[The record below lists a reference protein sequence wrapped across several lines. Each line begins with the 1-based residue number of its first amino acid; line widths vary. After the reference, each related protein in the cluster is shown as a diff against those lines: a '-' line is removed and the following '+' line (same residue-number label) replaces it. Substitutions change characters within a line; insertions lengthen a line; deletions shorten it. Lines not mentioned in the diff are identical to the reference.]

1 MPYQG
6 LDVGD
11 FYRQSSQATAKSNQE
26 NPLFKIGRKA
36 GDAFGSGLDS
46 VQSGLGGVMSNT
58 GVTSILGG
66 VADEYQ
72 SGLNMA
78 QSALGAIGE
87 NLALDKKLEYMK
99 SQGGGGGGGAQKQ
112 SMGDKLLGIGGG
124 ILASAAGAGVT
135 ALI

>member
-87 NLALDKKLEYMK
+87 NLALDKQIEYMK
-99 SQGGGGGGGAQKQ
+99 SRGGGAQGP
-112 SMGDKLLGIGGG
+112 STGDQVKGALISVAG
-124 ILASAAGAGVT
+124 AAAGAGIT

>member
-11 FYRQSSQATAKSNQE
+11 FYRQSSQATAKANQE

-36 GDAFGSGLDS
+36 GDAFGTGLDN
-46 VQSGLGGVMSNT
+46 VQSGLAGVMSNT

-66 VADEYQ
+66 VADQYQ
-72 SGLNMA
+72 SELDMA

-87 NLALDKKLEYMK
+87 NIGLDKQIEYMK
-99 SQGGGGGGGAQKQ
+99 SRGGGGGAQGP
-112 SMGDKLLGIGGG
+112 STGDQVKGALVSVAGAA
-124 ILASAAGAGVT
+124 ASAGIT

>member
-11 FYRQSSQATAKSNQE
+11 FYRQSSQATAKSNRE

-36 GDAFGSGLDS
+36 GDAFGTGLDNVQSGLDS
-46 VQSGLGGVMSNT
+46 VMSNT

-66 VADEYQ
+66 MADEYQ
-72 SGLNMA
+72 GELNMA
-78 QSALGAIGE
+78 GSALGAIRD
-87 NLALDKKLEYMK
+87 NIALDKQIEAMK
-99 SQGGGGGGGAQKQ
+99 SRGGGGAQKQ
-112 SMGDKLLGIGGG
+112 STGDKLLGIGGG

>member
-11 FYRQSSQATAKSNQE
+11 FYRRSSQATAKSNQE

-36 GDAFGSGLDS
+36 GDAFGSGLDN
-46 VQSGLGGVMSNT
+46 VQSGLAGVMSNT

-87 NLALDKKLEYMK
+87 NLGLDKQIEYMK
-99 SQGGGGGGGAQKQ
+99 SRGGGGAQGP
-112 SMGDKLLGIGGG
+112 STGDQVKGALISVAG
-124 ILASAAGAGVT
+124 AAAGAGIT